1 MVYTVEQY
9 LDLMV
14 AAGRQPSTI
23 SSYRNIFKSF
33 ARFLGTPLSEVH
45 NHLSSENLIKYVGS
59 LKGSTGLTI
68 RQKLTILRAY
78 FVENGVQ
85 FKGMEM
91 KVLNARRY
99 SEPEDKPISL
109 EHLQKMMD
117 LTDERGKAF
126 ISVMVSTGMRCGECA
141 QLLTT
146 DWDGKD
152 TIIIPGAIAKNGRGG
167 RVYLTSEAREY
178 LEIWMRNR
186 DKWISQYSAHPT
198 EAFQVQEGKGDRLFA
213 SGYTGLNN
221 MFRRLYVK
229 IDGEKG
235 KQRMKVTPH
244 SLRKYFRTQAAAGGL
259 HIDIV
264 EKLMRHSG
272 YLTGSYV
279 RLEEDEVRK
288 QFHEKEVALYITRA
302 DHRIQ
307 SSALAALERENA
319 ELRSRVEGSAQTSE
333 LDALRARMLRF
344 EEMFQ
349 DMPVTDDMLK
359 RVAQHKQVQPFVAS
373 TTKQIE
379 KRHES
384 MVRNGGA

>member
-1 MVYTVEQY
+1 MQIFDKPYLLTCNFIYSNAKYMNMGYTVEEY
-9 LDLMV
+9 LDMMV

-33 ARFLGTPLSEVH
+33 ARFLEVPLDEVH
-45 NHLSSENLIKYVGS
+45 NHLSSETLIKYVGS

-109 EHLQKMMD
+109 DHLQKMMD

-126 ISVMVSTGMRCGECA
+126 ISVMVSTGMRAGEAA
-141 QLLTT
+141 QLLVS

-152 TIIIPGAIAKNGRGG
+152 TITIPGRIAKNGRGG
-167 RVYLTSEAREY
+167 KVYLTDEAQEY
-178 LEIWMRNR
+178 LTIWMRNR
-186 DKWISQYSAHPT
+186 DKWILQHSTHPT

-221 MFRRLYVK
+221 MFRRLYEK
-229 IDGEKG
+229 IDGERGAKRG
-235 KQRMKVTPH
+235 KITPH

-279 RLEEDEVRK
+279 RLDEDEVRK
-288 QFHEKEVALYITRA
+288 RFHEHEAALYITRH
-302 DHRIQ
+302 DHRLTSTKIDAQ
-307 SSALAALERENA
+307 TREIKTLKA
-319 ELRSRVEGSAQTSE
+319 ELQQV
-333 LDALRARMLRF
+333 
-344 EEMFQ
+344 
-349 DMPVTDDMLK
+349 
-359 RVAQHKQVQPFVAS
+359 KQVQAS
-373 TTKQIE
+373 LAETKARAHADPDYAE
-379 KRHES
+379 LLARLDRMETELKKKD
-384 MVRNGGA
+384 